1 MADDGLPRLTDD
13 ELRHRAT
20 RAASGEP
27 LPAGEA
33 VRALDELLALRAQLD
48 QAREQVLSNEMLLDC
63 KITAGVLLDAEQA
76 ARVDLASQAQR
87 VAHNQLA
94 ILDELER
101 VRFILDGGD
110 ETA

>member
-1 MADDGLPRLTDD
+1 
-13 ELRHRAT
+13 
-20 RAASGEP
+20 
-27 LPAGEA
+27 
-33 VRALDELLALRAQLD
+33 
-48 QAREQVLSNEMLLDC
+48 
-63 KITAGVLLDAEQA
+63 
-76 ARVDLASQAQR
+76 

>member
-1 MADDGLPRLTDD
+1 MADEGLQRLTDD
-13 ELRHRAT
+13 ELQRCAD
-20 RAASGEP
+20 RAAAGEP
-27 LPAGEA
+27 LLAGDA
-33 VRALDELLALRAQLD
+33 ARALGELRALRAQLD

-63 KITAGVLLDAEQA
+63 KITAGVLLDPEQA
-76 ARVDLASQAQR
+76 ERVDVASQAQL
-87 VAHNQLA
+87 VAHHQLA